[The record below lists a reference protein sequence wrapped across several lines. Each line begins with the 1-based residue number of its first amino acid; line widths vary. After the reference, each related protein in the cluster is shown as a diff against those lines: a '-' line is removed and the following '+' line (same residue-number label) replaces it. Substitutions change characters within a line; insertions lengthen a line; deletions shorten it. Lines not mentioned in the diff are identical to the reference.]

1 MAGTGRRKLFLQVL
15 VTAGLLL
22 LRSPL
27 AKCQNAPAASSPG
40 APSSAAALGAPSADA
55 MPDIRTLAES
65 VRALQA
71 QVQSLNSQVSEL
83 RTAEEREHAEA
94 RALRSELNRATAKLV
109 TTPGSAHD
117 AYASVTT
124 PGNTSAESRSLGNDS
139 PENTAPTAMTAVA
152 AAGPAAATSSEQGGT
167 IEERVAK
174 LEDNLELTDAKV
186 QEQSQTK
193 VESGSK
199 YRVRLSGMV
208 LLNAF
213 ETRGSVDNLD
223 FPETATPPDVP
234 GTSGAF
240 AGSLRQSQIGIEVFG
255 PDVAGAH
262 TSANLKF
269 DFAGGQADTQNG
281 AVMGIVRLRTG
292 TVRFDWANTSIIA
305 GQDSLF
311 FAPLVPTSLATIAIP
326 ALSYSGNLW
335 IWTPQIRVEHR
346 VALSDDS
353 SLLLQA
359 GILDSLTGDY
369 PNPEDRVPSEGEQS
383 GQPGYAARVA
393 WSHHAFGRDLTV
405 GLGGY
410 YGRQN
415 WGFGRSVDAWTGT
428 MDVTVPLGKYFD
440 FTGEF
445 YRGRGVGGFGG
456 GVGQSVVLSGP
467 EMDPATTIRGL
478 NSLGGW
484 VQLKYKPRANFE
496 VNFAL
501 GDDNPFA
508 GQLRNNPATEAYYG
522 ALLSRNFTPF
532 VNFIYHVRSNVLFSA
547 EYRRLQT
554 YNLDSNT
561 DTANQIGLS
570 VGYIF

>member
-1 MAGTGRRKLFLQVL
+1 MPGTGRRKLFVQVL
-15 VTAGLLL
+15 VIASLLL
-22 LRSPL
+22 LHPPL
-27 AKCQNAPAASSPG
+27 VKCQNAPTAAPPG
-40 APSSAAALGAPSADA
+40 APGADA

-94 RALRSELNRATAKLV
+94 RALRNELNRATAKSV
-109 TTPGSAHD
+109 PTPGATPAPTHD
-117 AYASVTT
+117 AYA
-124 PGNTSAESRSLGNDS
+124 PAGA
-139 PENTAPTAMTAVA
+139 PENTAPTAMAAVA
-152 AAGPAAATSSEQGGT
+152 AAGPTAATSSEGGGT

-223 FPETATPPDVP
+223 FPEIATPPDVP
-234 GTSGAF
+234 GTSGTF
-240 AGSLRQSQIGIEVFG
+240 AGSLRQSQLGIEVFG

-262 TSANLKF
+262 TSANVKF
-269 DFAGGQADTQNG
+269 DFAGGQVDTQNG

-335 IWTPQIRVEHR
+335 MWTPQIRIEHR

-369 PNPEDRVPSEGEQS
+369 PVPDDRVPSQGEQS
-383 GQPGYAARVA
+383 GQPAYAARVA
-393 WSHHAFGRDLTV
+393 WSRRLMGRDLTV

-415 WGFGRSVDAWTGT
+415 WGFGRSVDGWTGT

-445 YRGRGVGGFGG
+445 YRGRAVGGFGG
-456 GVGQSVVLSGP
+456 GVGQSVLLSGP
-467 EMDPATTIRGL
+467 ESDPATTIRGL

-484 VQLKYKPRANFE
+484 AQVKYKPRANFE

-501 GDDNPFA
+501 GIDNPFA
-508 GQLRNNPATEAYYG
+508 GELRSFPATEALYG
-522 ALLSRNFTPF
+522 QLLSRNFTPF

-554 YNLDSNT
+554 YQLDSNV

-570 VGYIF
+570 VGYVF

>member
-1 MAGTGRRKLFLQVL
+1 
-15 VTAGLLL
+15 
-22 LRSPL
+22 
-27 AKCQNAPAASSPG
+27 
-40 APSSAAALGAPSADA
+40 
-55 MPDIRTLAES
+55 
-65 VRALQA
+65 
-71 QVQSLNSQVSEL
+71 
-83 RTAEEREHAEA
+83 
-94 RALRSELNRATAKLV
+94 
-109 TTPGSAHD
+109 
-117 AYASVTT
+117 
-124 PGNTSAESRSLGNDS
+124 
-139 PENTAPTAMTAVA
+139 
-152 AAGPAAATSSEQGGT
+152 
-167 IEERVAK
+167 
-174 LEDNLELTDAKV
+174 
-186 QEQSQTK
+186 
-193 VESGSK
+193 
-199 YRVRLSGMV
+199 
-208 LLNAF
+208 
-213 ETRGSVDNLD
+213 
-223 FPETATPPDVP
+223 
-234 GTSGAF
+234 
-240 AGSLRQSQIGIEVFG
+240 
-255 PDVAGAH
+255 
-262 TSANLKF
+262 
-269 DFAGGQADTQNG
+269 
-281 AVMGIVRLRTG
+281 
-292 TVRFDWANTSIIA
+292 
-305 GQDSLF
+305 LF

-335 IWTPQIRVEHR
+335 QWTPQIRVEHR

-369 PNPEDRVPSEGEQS
+369 PDPEDRVPSEGEQS
-383 GQPGYAARVA
+383 GQPAYAARVA
-393 WSHHAFGRDLTV
+393 WSHHMMGRDLTV

-415 WGFGRSVDAWTGT
+415 WGFGRGVDGWTGT

-467 EMDPATTIRGL
+467 EMDPGTTIRGL

-484 VQLKYKPRANFE
+484 VQVKYKPRANFE
-496 VNFAL
+496 INLAL

-508 GQLRNNPATEAYYG
+508 GQLRNFPATEAYYG

>member
-1 MAGTGRRKLFLQVL
+1 MPATGRRKIFLQVL
-15 VTAGLLL
+15 MTASLLL

-27 AKCQNAPAASSPG
+27 VRCQSAPAGSSPG
-40 APSSAAALGAPSADA
+40 APPVDAL
-55 MPDIRTLAES
+55 PDIRTLAES
-65 VRALQA
+65 VRTLQA

-94 RALRSELNRATAKLV
+94 RALRNELNRATAKLV
-109 TTPGSAHD
+109 TAPGATHD
-117 AYASVTT
+117 AYASV
-124 PGNTSAESRSLGNDS
+124 GSSANTSVDSTSRGNVAA
-139 PENTAPTAMTAVA
+139 ENTAPTAMAAVA
-152 AAGPAAATSSEQGGT
+152 AAGPGGAMNGDQGGT

-213 ETRGSVDNLD
+213 ETRGAVDNLD
-223 FPETATPPDVP
+223 FPEIATAPEVP

-262 TSANLKF
+262 TSANVKF
-269 DFAGGQADTQNG
+269 DFAGGQVDTGNG
-281 AVMGIVRLRTG
+281 AVMGQVRLRTG
-292 TVRFDWANTSIIA
+292 VVRLDWADTSIIA

-335 IWTPQIRVEHR
+335 QWTPQIRVEHR
-346 VALSDDS
+346 VALSDNS

-369 PNPEDRVPSEGEQS
+369 PDPEDRVPSEGEQS
-383 GQPGYAARVA
+383 GQPAYAARVA
-393 WSHHAFGRDLTV
+393 WSRHMMGRDLTV

-415 WGFGRSVDAWTGT
+415 WGFGRGVDGWAGT

-467 EMDPATTIRGL
+467 EMDPGTTIRGL

-484 VQLKYKPRANFE
+484 VQVKYKPRANFE
-496 VNFAL
+496 INLAL

-508 GQLRNNPATEAYYG
+508 GQLRNFPATEAYYG

>member
-1 MAGTGRRKLFLQVL
+1 MPATGRRKIFLQVL
-15 VTAGLLL
+15 MTASLLL

-27 AKCQNAPAASSPG
+27 VRCQSAPAGSSPG
-40 APSSAAALGAPSADA
+40 APPVDAL
-55 MPDIRTLAES
+55 PDIRTLAES
-65 VRALQA
+65 VRTLQA

-94 RALRSELNRATAKLV
+94 RALRNELNRATAKLV
-109 TTPGSAHD
+109 TAPGATHD
-117 AYASVTT
+117 AYASV
-124 PGNTSAESRSLGNDS
+124 GSSANTSVDSTSRGNVAA
-139 PENTAPTAMTAVA
+139 ENTAPTAMAAVA
-152 AAGPAAATSSEQGGT
+152 AAGPGGAMNGDQGGT

-213 ETRGSVDNLD
+213 ETRGAVDNLD
-223 FPETATPPDVP
+223 FPEIATAPEVP

-262 TSANLKF
+262 TSANVKF
-269 DFAGGQADTQNG
+269 DFAGGQVDTGNG
-281 AVMGIVRLRTG
+281 AVMGQVRLRTG
-292 TVRFDWANTSIIA
+292 VVRLDWADTSIIA

-311 FAPLVPTSLATIAIP
+311 FAPLVPTSLATIAVP

-335 IWTPQIRVEHR
+335 QWTPQIRVEHR
-346 VALSDDS
+346 VALSDNS

-369 PNPEDRVPSEGEQS
+369 PDPEDRVPSEGEQS
-383 GQPGYAARVA
+383 GQPAYAARVA
-393 WSHHAFGRDLTV
+393 WSRHMMGRDLTV

-415 WGFGRSVDAWTGT
+415 WGFGRGVDGWAGT

-467 EMDPATTIRGL
+467 EMDPGTTIRGL

-484 VQLKYKPRANFE
+484 VQVKYKPRANFE
-496 VNFAL
+496 INLAL

-508 GQLRNNPATEAYYG
+508 GQLRNFPATEAYYG

>member
-1 MAGTGRRKLFLQVL
+1 MQCTARRKLFVQVL
-15 VTAGLLL
+15 VSTSLLL
-22 LRSPL
+22 LHPPSV
-27 AKCQNAPAASSPG
+27 KSQNTPPPPSGAAPG
-40 APSSAAALGAPSADA
+40 APAGDG

-65 VRALQA
+65 VRTLQA
-71 QVQSLNSQVSEL
+71 QVQTLNSQVSEL
-83 RTAEEREHAEA
+83 RAAEEREHAEA
-94 RALRSELNRATAKLV
+94 RALRNELNRATAKSV
-109 TTPGSAHD
+109 ATPGPTPGAAPGATHD
-117 AYASVTT
+117 AYAPAGT
-124 PGNTSAESRSLGNDS
+124 
-139 PENTAPTAMTAVA
+139 PENTPPTAMAAVA
-152 AAGPAAATSSEQGGT
+152 AAGPSTATNGEAGGT

-174 LEDNLELTDAKV
+174 LEDNQELMDAKV

-199 YRVRLSGMV
+199 YRVRLSGMI

-213 ETRGSVDNLD
+213 ETRGAVDNLD
-223 FPETATPPDVP
+223 FPEVAAPPDVP

-262 TSANLKF
+262 TSANVKF

-281 AVMGIVRLRTG
+281 AVMGVVRLRTG
-292 TVRFDWANTSIIA
+292 TVRFDWADTSIIA
-305 GQDSLF
+305 GQDNLF
-311 FAPLVPTSLATIAIP
+311 FAPLVPTSLATVAIP

-335 IWTPQIRVEHR
+335 EWTPQIRVEHR
-346 VALSDDS
+346 VVLSDDS

-383 GQPGYAARVA
+383 GQPAYAARVA
-393 WSHHAFGRDLTV
+393 WTRRMLGRDVTV
-405 GLGGY
+405 GIGGY

-415 WGFGRSVDAWTGT
+415 WGFGRSVDGWAGT
-428 MDVTVPLGKYFD
+428 TDVTVPLGKYFD

-445 YRGRGVGGFGG
+445 YRGRAVGGFGG

-467 EMDPATTIRGL
+467 EMDPATTIHGL

-484 VQLKYKPRANFE
+484 AQVKYKPRANFE

-501 GDDNPFA
+501 GMDNPFA
-508 GQLRNNPATEAYYG
+508 GELRNFPATEAFYG
-522 ALLSRNFTPF
+522 PLMSRNLTPF
-532 VNFIYHVRSNVLFSA
+532 VNFIYHARSNVLLSA

-554 YNLDSNT
+554 YQLDSNV

>member
-1 MAGTGRRKLFLQVL
+1 MPATGRRKIFLQVL
-15 VTAGLLL
+15 MTASLLL

-27 AKCQNAPAASSPG
+27 IRCQSAPAGSSPG
-40 APSSAAALGAPSADA
+40 APPADA
-55 MPDIRTLAES
+55 LPDIRTLAES
-65 VRALQA
+65 VRALQV

-83 RTAEEREHAEA
+83 RTSEEREHAEA
-94 RALRSELNRATAKLV
+94 RALRNELNRATAKLV
-109 TTPGSAHD
+109 TMPGATHD
-117 AYASVTT
+117 AYASVGT
-124 PGNTSAESRSLGNDS
+124 PANTSVESTSLGNVA
-139 PENTAPTAMTAVA
+139 PENTAPTAMAAVA
-152 AAGPAAATSSEQGGT
+152 AAGPGGATTGEQGGT

-213 ETRGSVDNLD
+213 ETRGAVDNLD
-223 FPETATPPDVP
+223 FPEIATAAEVP

-262 TSANLKF
+262 TSANVKF
-269 DFAGGQADTQNG
+269 DFAGGQVDTGNG
-281 AVMGIVRLRTG
+281 AVMGQVRLRTG
-292 TVRFDWANTSIIA
+292 VVRFDWADTSIVA

-335 IWTPQIRVEHR
+335 QWTPQIRVEHR
-346 VALSDDS
+346 VALSDNS

-369 PNPEDRVPSEGEQS
+369 PDPEDRVPSEGEQS
-383 GQPGYAARVA
+383 GQPAYAARVA
-393 WSHHAFGRDLTV
+393 WSRHMLGRDLTLGV
-405 GLGGY
+405 GGY

-415 WGFGRSVDAWTGT
+415 WGFGRGVDGWAGT

-467 EMDPATTIRGL
+467 EMDPGTTIRGL

-484 VQLKYKPRANFE
+484 VQVKYKPRANFE
-496 VNFAL
+496 INFAL

-508 GQLRNNPATEAYYG
+508 GQLRNFPATEAYYG

>member
-1 MAGTGRRKLFLQVL
+1 MPATGRRKIFLQVL
-15 VTAGLLL
+15 MTASLLL

-27 AKCQNAPAASSPG
+27 VRCQSAPAGSSPG
-40 APSSAAALGAPSADA
+40 APPVDAL
-55 MPDIRTLAES
+55 PDIRTLAES
-65 VRALQA
+65 VRTLQA

-94 RALRSELNRATAKLV
+94 RALRNELNRAMAKLV
-109 TTPGSAHD
+109 TAPGATHD
-117 AYASVTT
+117 AYASV
-124 PGNTSAESRSLGNDS
+124 GSSANTSVDSTSRGNVAA
-139 PENTAPTAMTAVA
+139 ENTAPTAMAAVA
-152 AAGPAAATSSEQGGT
+152 AAGPGGAMNGDQGGT

-213 ETRGSVDNLD
+213 ETRGAVDNLD
-223 FPETATPPDVP
+223 FPEIATAPEVP

-262 TSANLKF
+262 TSANVKF
-269 DFAGGQADTQNG
+269 DFAGGQVDTGNG
-281 AVMGIVRLRTG
+281 AVMGQVRLRTG
-292 TVRFDWANTSIIA
+292 VVRLDWADTSIIA

-335 IWTPQIRVEHR
+335 QWTPQIRVEHR
-346 VALSDDS
+346 VALSDNS

-369 PNPEDRVPSEGEQS
+369 PDPEDRVPSEGEQS
-383 GQPGYAARVA
+383 GQPAYAARVA
-393 WSHHAFGRDLTV
+393 WSRHMMGRDLTV

-415 WGFGRSVDAWTGT
+415 WGFGRGVDGWAGT

-467 EMDPATTIRGL
+467 EMDPGTTIRGL

-484 VQLKYKPRANFE
+484 VQVKYKPRANFE
-496 VNFAL
+496 INLAL

-508 GQLRNNPATEAYYG
+508 GQLRNFPATEAYYG

>member
-1 MAGTGRRKLFLQVL
+1 MPATGRRKIFLQVL
-15 VTAGLLL
+15 MTASLLL

-27 AKCQNAPAASSPG
+27 IRCQSAPAGSSPG
-40 APSSAAALGAPSADA
+40 APPADA
-55 MPDIRTLAES
+55 LPDIRTLAES
-65 VRALQA
+65 VRALQV

-83 RTAEEREHAEA
+83 RTSEEREHAEA
-94 RALRSELNRATAKLV
+94 RALRNELNRATAKLV
-109 TTPGSAHD
+109 TTPGATHD
-117 AYASVTT
+117 AYASVGT
-124 PGNTSAESRSLGNDS
+124 PANTSVESTSLGNVA
-139 PENTAPTAMTAVA
+139 PENTAPTAMAAVA
-152 AAGPAAATSSEQGGT
+152 AAGPGGATTGEQGGT

-213 ETRGSVDNLD
+213 ETRGAVDNLD
-223 FPETATPPDVP
+223 FPEIATAAEVP

-262 TSANLKF
+262 TSANVKF
-269 DFAGGQADTQNG
+269 DFAGGQVDTGNG
-281 AVMGIVRLRTG
+281 AVMGQVRLRTG
-292 TVRFDWANTSIIA
+292 VVRFDWAETSIVA

-335 IWTPQIRVEHR
+335 QWTPQIRVEHR
-346 VALSDDS
+346 VALSDNS

-369 PNPEDRVPSEGEQS
+369 PDPEDRVPSEGEQS
-383 GQPGYAARVA
+383 GQPAYAARVA
-393 WSHHAFGRDLTV
+393 WSRHMLGRDLTLGV
-405 GLGGY
+405 GGY

-415 WGFGRSVDAWTGT
+415 WGFGRGVDGWAGT

-467 EMDPATTIRGL
+467 EMDPGTTIRGL

-484 VQLKYKPRANFE
+484 VQVKYKPRANFE
-496 VNFAL
+496 INFAL

-508 GQLRNNPATEAYYG
+508 GQLRNFPATEAYYG

>member
-1 MAGTGRRKLFLQVL
+1 MPATGRRKIFLQVL
-15 VTAGLLL
+15 MTASLLL

-27 AKCQNAPAASSPG
+27 IRCQSAPAGSS
-40 APSSAAALGAPSADA
+40 LGAPPADA
-55 MPDIRTLAES
+55 LPDIRTLAES
-65 VRALQA
+65 VRALQV

-83 RTAEEREHAEA
+83 RTSEEREHAEA
-94 RALRSELNRATAKLV
+94 RALRNELNRATAKLV
-109 TTPGSAHD
+109 TTPGATHD
-117 AYASVTT
+117 AHASVGT
-124 PGNTSAESRSLGNDS
+124 PANTSVESTSLGNVA
-139 PENTAPTAMTAVA
+139 PENTAPTAMAAVA
-152 AAGPAAATSSEQGGT
+152 AAGPGRATTGEQGGT

-213 ETRGSVDNLD
+213 ETRGAVDNLD
-223 FPETATPPDVP
+223 FPEIATGPDVP

-262 TSANLKF
+262 TSANVKF
-269 DFAGGQADTQNG
+269 DFAGGQVDTGNG
-281 AVMGIVRLRTG
+281 AVMGQVRLRTG
-292 TVRFDWANTSIIA
+292 VVRFDWADTSIVA

-335 IWTPQIRVEHR
+335 QWTPQIRVEHR
-346 VALSDDS
+346 VALSDNS

-369 PNPEDRVPSEGEQS
+369 PDPEDRVPSEGEQS
-383 GQPGYAARVA
+383 GQPAYAARVA
-393 WSHHAFGRDLTV
+393 WSRHMLGRDLTV

-415 WGFGRSVDAWTGT
+415 WGFGRGVDGWAGT

-467 EMDPATTIRGL
+467 EMDPGTTIRGL

-484 VQLKYKPRANFE
+484 VQVKYKPRANFE
-496 VNFAL
+496 INFAL

-508 GQLRNNPATEAYYG
+508 EQLRNFPATEAYYG

>member
-1 MAGTGRRKLFLQVL
+1 M
-15 VTAGLLL
+15 TASLLL

-27 AKCQNAPAASSPG
+27 VRCQSAPAGSSPG
-40 APSSAAALGAPSADA
+40 APPVDAL
-55 MPDIRTLAES
+55 PDIRTLAES
-65 VRALQA
+65 VRTLQA

-94 RALRSELNRATAKLV
+94 RALRNELNRAMAKLV
-109 TTPGSAHD
+109 TAPGATHD
-117 AYASVTT
+117 AYASV
-124 PGNTSAESRSLGNDS
+124 GSSANTSVDSTSRGNVAA
-139 PENTAPTAMTAVA
+139 ENTAPTAMAAVA
-152 AAGPAAATSSEQGGT
+152 AAGPGGAMNGDQGGT

-213 ETRGSVDNLD
+213 ETRGAVDNLD
-223 FPETATPPDVP
+223 FPEIATAPEVP

-262 TSANLKF
+262 TSANVKF
-269 DFAGGQADTQNG
+269 DFAGGQVDTGNG
-281 AVMGIVRLRTG
+281 AVMGQVRLRTG
-292 TVRFDWANTSIIA
+292 VVRLDWADTSIIA

-335 IWTPQIRVEHR
+335 QWTPQIRVEHR
-346 VALSDDS
+346 VALSDNS

-369 PNPEDRVPSEGEQS
+369 PDPEDRVPSEGEQS
-383 GQPGYAARVA
+383 GQPAYAARVA
-393 WSHHAFGRDLTV
+393 WSRHMMGRDLTV

-415 WGFGRSVDAWTGT
+415 WGFGRGVDGWAGT

-467 EMDPATTIRGL
+467 EMDPGTTIRGL

-484 VQLKYKPRANFE
+484 VQVKYKPRANFE
-496 VNFAL
+496 INLAL

-508 GQLRNNPATEAYYG
+508 GQLRNFPATEAYYG

>member
-1 MAGTGRRKLFLQVL
+1 MPGTGRRKMFMQVL
-15 VTAGLLL
+15 VTSGLLL
-22 LRSPL
+22 LHPPL
-27 AKCQNAPAASSPG
+27 SKCQNAPAASTPRASQSSVPG
-40 APSSAAALGAPSADA
+40 VDA

-71 QVQSLNSQVSEL
+71 QVQSLNTQVSEL
-83 RTAEEREHAEA
+83 RMAEEHEHAEA
-94 RALRSELNRATAKLV
+94 RALRNELNRANSKSVA
-109 TTPGSAHD
+109 TPGPTPGATHD
-117 AYASVTT
+117 AYAAAGV
-124 PGNTSAESRSLGNDS
+124 
-139 PENTAPTAMTAVA
+139 PENTAPTAMAAVA
-152 AAGPAAATSSEQGGT
+152 AAGPGGGLAATTSGEQGGT

-213 ETRGSVDNLD
+213 ETRGAVDNLD
-223 FPETATPPDVP
+223 FPEIATAPDVP

-262 TSANLKF
+262 TSANVKF

-410 YGRQN
+410 YERQN

-445 YRGRGVGGFGG
+445 YRGRGIGGFGG

>member
-1 MAGTGRRKLFLQVL
+1 MPGNGRRKPFVQALVIAVFVL
-15 VTAGLLL
+15 LH
-22 LRSPL
+22 SPL
-27 AKCQNAPAASSPG
+27 AQCQNAAAPPSPG
-40 APSSAAALGAPSADA
+40 AAPAESAPT
-55 MPDIRTLAES
+55 PDIRALADS

-83 RTAEEREHAEA
+83 RAAEEREHAEA
-94 RALRSELNRATAKLV
+94 RALRSELNRATAKSV
-109 TTPGSAHD
+109 RTPDVAHD
-117 AYASVTT
+117 AYAS
-124 PGNTSAESRSLGNDS
+124 AAS
-139 PENTAPTAMTAVA
+139 PENTAPTAAAAVA
-152 AAGPAAATSSEQGGT
+152 AAGAAAPAPTSSDEGAT
-167 IEERVAK
+167 LAERVTK
-174 LEDNLELTDAKV
+174 LEDNQELTDAKV
-186 QEQSQTK
+186 LEQSQTK

-213 ETRGSVDNLD
+213 ETRGAVDNLD
-223 FPETATPPDVP
+223 FPQVAMAPEVQ

-240 AGSLRQSQIGIEVFG
+240 AGSLRQSQLGVDVFG

-262 TSANLKF
+262 TSANVRF
-269 DFAGGQADTQNG
+269 DFSGGQADAPNG
-281 AVMGIVRLRTG
+281 AVMGVVRLRTG
-292 TVRFDWANTSIIA
+292 TIRMDWADTSIVA

-311 FAPLVPTSLATIAIP
+311 FAPLVPTSLATVAIP

-335 IWTPQIRVEHR
+335 VWTPQIRIEHR

-369 PNPEDRVPSEGEQS
+369 PNPQDRVPSEGEQS
-383 GQPGYAARVA
+383 GQPAYAARVA
-393 WSHHAFGRDLTV
+393 WSHHALGRDVTV
-405 GLGGY
+405 GVGGY

-415 WGFGRSVDAWTGT
+415 WGFGRGVDEWAGT
-428 MDVTVPLGKYFD
+428 TDVTIPLGRYFD

-445 YRGRGVGGFGG
+445 YRGRALGGFGG

-467 EMDPATTIRGL
+467 ETDPATAIHGL
-478 NSLGGW
+478 DSLGGW
-484 VQLKYKPRANFE
+484 VQLKYKPKANFE

-501 GDDNPFA
+501 GQDNPFA
-508 GQLRNNPATEAYYG
+508 GELRKFPATEVFYG
-522 ALLSRNFTPF
+522 QLISRNLTPF
-532 VNFIYHVRSNVLFSA
+532 VNFIYHARSNVLFSA

-554 YNLDSNT
+554 YNLDSNVE
-561 DTANQIGLS
+561 TANQIGLS